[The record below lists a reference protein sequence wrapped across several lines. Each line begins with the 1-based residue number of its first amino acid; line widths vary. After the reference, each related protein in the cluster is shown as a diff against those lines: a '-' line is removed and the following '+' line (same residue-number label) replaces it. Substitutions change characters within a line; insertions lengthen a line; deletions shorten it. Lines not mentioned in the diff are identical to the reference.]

1 MLSELGLI
9 DKLQKIQAL
18 YLGALT
24 PGEKAAAAHAMTN
37 IQNKLESYKHQE
49 RVTEWKFG
57 VNNYFEKR
65 LLKAI
70 FNKYGI
76 ETYRYSGQRHTTL
89 NAKTT
94 DTIVNEVV
102 WPQYQEMAKVL
113 RDHFDKLTNEVI
125 KEALGEDEREDEI
138 RQESPQLSYH

>member
-1 MLSELGLI
+1 MLSEIGLI

-18 YLGALT
+18 YLGAMT
-24 PGEKAAAAHAMTN
+24 PGERAAAAQAMTN
-37 IQNKLESYKHQE
+37 IQNKLENYKQQD

-70 FNKYGI
+70 LNKYGI
-76 ETYRYSGQRHTTL
+76 DSYRYHGQRHTTL
-89 NAKTT
+89 NAKAS
-94 DTIVNEVV
+94 DSMINKVI
-102 WPQYQEMAKVL
+102 WPQYQEMSKVL

-125 KEALGEDEREDEI
+125 KEALGEEEREDEI